1 MHIFMQN
8 RGFYARAPPLAHIAR
23 PYHMPLFPIK
33 KRKAKMFALV
43 KSERAYY
50 TFSVK
55 GDTVMDE
62 KDKMA
67 QDSAAP
73 EELGIPTSLPLP
85 DAEEGKST
93 EGEAAETMTEIAADD
108 SAVLADGA
116 EAAESADGAAVAVM
130 PQSALRRA
138 GNTALNFIKSV
149 LGLGQKGDMVPGGEK
164 ISYYTYFAGQNLIY
178 TLVASFLTTF
188 AVMQGMDPEKVA
200 LVMLAVKIWDAFNDA
215 IFGALFDKIKFKSGN
230 KFMPWLKMSVVAIPL
245 SVIFL
250 FAIPAGLSEA
260 GKLAWLAVAYLVHDC
275 VYTLC
280 DAPIHG
286 CVTVLTDNFGEREKM
301 LSVKGICGTAG
312 SGIASLLAMLL
323 VSQAVGISYFYV
335 AIIGSAIALVIM
347 LPFCFKG
354 KERSTIPPPEE
365 SFTIRRMFKYL
376 FSNKYLLIYYFAF
389 LFSSGCSVLGSLQV
403 FMSYYIFNDELVVL
417 YTGFITTVPFAVA
430 SFGVPYLLKKIN
442 KITLYKFCL
451 MCTVV
456 FNLLIFFFAK
466 GNAGAYMGLSVLT
479 AVSTGVTGVLL
490 FMFTPDC
497 AEYGRFKTG
506 IDAKGITFSLQTL
519 MAKAT
524 SAIAGSLGLAIIGLF
539 GWHTIQASS
548 FAELAAQGVT
558 QPDSAINGLWIACI
572 LVPAIGNFIA
582 VCILQLY
589 RLKDSD
595 VKLMMR
601 CNAGEISREE
611 ALAGITCRL

>member
-1 MHIFMQN
+1 M
-8 RGFYARAPPLAHIAR
+8 
-23 PYHMPLFPIK
+23 
-33 KRKAKMFALV
+33 
-43 KSERAYY
+43 S
-50 TFSVK
+50 
-55 GDTVMDE
+55 
-62 KDKMA
+62 DKENIVS
-67 QDSAAP
+67 DVTES
-73 EELGIPTSLPLP
+73 S
-85 DAEEGKST
+85 AEEVSAVQSPAADVS
-93 EGEAAETMTEIAADD
+93 EAAEDTASIAVTD
-108 SAVLADGA
+108 A
-116 EAAESADGAAVAVM
+116 EAEEEPSGPESYIVSPDGIALTA
-130 PQSALRRA
+130 SAPRSKGENPILH
-138 GNTALNFIKSV
+138 FVKSM

-230 KFMPWLKMSVVAIPL
+230 KFMPWLRMSVVAIPL
-245 SVIFL
+245 SVILL
-250 FAIPAGLSEA
+250 FAIPAGISEA
-260 GKLAWLAVAYLVHDC
+260 GKLAWLAVAYLIHDC

-301 LSVKGICGTAG
+301 LSVKSICGTAG

-335 AIIGSAIALVIM
+335 AIIGSVIALVIM

-365 SFTIRRMFKYL
+365 NFTIRRMFKYL

-389 LFSSGCSVLGSLQV
+389 LFSSGCSVLGSLQL

-442 KITLYKFCL
+442 KITLYKICML
-451 MCTVV
+451 CNVV
-456 FNLLIFFFAK
+456 FNLLIFFFAR

-479 AVSTGVTGVLL
+479 SISGGVTSVLL

-539 GWHTIQASS
+539 GWQTIQASS
-548 FAELAAQGVT
+548 FADLAAQGVT
-558 QPDSAINGLWIACI
+558 QPDSAVNGLWIACI

-582 VCILQLY
+582 VMILQLY

-601 CNAGEISREE
+601 ANAGEISREE
-611 ALAGITCRL
+611 AIAGIKCRL

>member
-1 MHIFMQN
+1 
-8 RGFYARAPPLAHIAR
+8 
-23 PYHMPLFPIK
+23 
-33 KRKAKMFALV
+33 
-43 KSERAYY
+43 
-50 TFSVK
+50 
-55 GDTVMDE
+55 MDE

-73 EELGIPTSLPLP
+73 EELDLPTSLPLP

-93 EGEAAETMTEIAADD
+93 EGKAAENMTEAAADG

-149 LGLGQKGDMVPGGEK
+149 LGLGQKGDMVPSGEK

-178 TLVASFLTTF
+178 TLVATFLTTF

-301 LSVKGICGTAG
+301 LSVKSICGTAG

-519 MAKAT
+519 MSKAT

-548 FAELAAQGVT
+548 FKELAAQGVT
-558 QPDSAINGLWIACI
+558 QSDSAINGLWIACI

>member
-1 MHIFMQN
+1 M
-8 RGFYARAPPLAHIAR
+8 
-23 PYHMPLFPIK
+23 
-33 KRKAKMFALV
+33 
-43 KSERAYY
+43 S
-50 TFSVK
+50 
-55 GDTVMDE
+55 
-62 KDKMA
+62 DKENIVS
-67 QDSAAP
+67 DVTES
-73 EELGIPTSLPLP
+73 S
-85 DAEEGKST
+85 AEEVSAVQSPAADVS
-93 EGEAAETMTEIAADD
+93 EAAEDTASIAVTD
-108 SAVLADGA
+108 A
-116 EAAESADGAAVAVM
+116 EAEEEPSGPESYIVSPDGIALTA
-130 PQSALRRA
+130 SAPRSKGENPILH
-138 GNTALNFIKSV
+138 FVKSV

-188 AVMQGMDPEKVA
+188 AVMQGMDPGKVA

-230 KFMPWLKMSVVAIPL
+230 KFMPWLRMSVVAIPL
-245 SVIFL
+245 SVILL
-250 FAIPAGLSEA
+250 FAIPAGISEA
-260 GKLAWLAVAYLVHDC
+260 GKLAWLAIAY
-275 VYTLC
+275 
-280 DAPIHG
+280 
-286 CVTVLTDNFGEREKM
+286 DNFGEREKM
-301 LSVKGICGTAG
+301 LSVKSICGTAG

-335 AIIGSAIALVIM
+335 AIIGSVIALVIM

-365 SFTIRRMFKYL
+365 NFTIRRMFKYL

-389 LFSSGCSVLGSLQV
+389 LFSSGCSVLGSLQL

-442 KITLYKFCL
+442 KITLYKICM
-451 MCTVV
+451 MCNVV
-456 FNLLIFFFAK
+456 FNLLIFFFAR

-479 AVSTGVTGVLL
+479 SISGGVTSVLL

-539 GWHTIQASS
+539 GWQTIQASS
-548 FAELAAQGVT
+548 FADLAAQGVT
-558 QPDSAINGLWIACI
+558 QPDSAVNGLWIACI

-582 VCILQLY
+582 VMILQLY

-601 CNAGEISREE
+601 ANAGEISREE
-611 ALAGITCRL
+611 AIAGIKCRL

>member
-1 MHIFMQN
+1 
-8 RGFYARAPPLAHIAR
+8 
-23 PYHMPLFPIK
+23 
-33 KRKAKMFALV
+33 
-43 KSERAYY
+43 
-50 TFSVK
+50 
-55 GDTVMDE
+55 MDE
-62 KDKMA
+62 KDKIA

-93 EGEAAETMTEIAADD
+93 EGKAAENMTGTAADD

-116 EAAESADGAAVAVM
+116 EAAENADGTAVAVM

-178 TLVASFLTTF
+178 TLVATFLTTF

-301 LSVKGICGTAG
+301 LSVKSICGTAG

-519 MAKAT
+519 MSKAT

>member
-1 MHIFMQN
+1 MSENENITSPGVPESESGSASLSEESAAVPCSSADDATFSD
-8 RGFYARAPPLAHIAR
+8 APLAEGGGAEEEG
-23 PYHMPLFPIK
+23 
-33 KRKAKMFALV
+33 A
-43 KSERAYY
+43 
-50 TFSVK
+50 
-55 GDTVMDE
+55 G
-62 KDKMA
+62 
-67 QDSAAP
+67 AP
-73 EELGIPTSLPLP
+73 EEEAEKGPETYIVTADGIPVGGT
-85 DAEEGKST
+85 AY
-93 EGEAAETMTEIAADD
+93 
-108 SAVLADGA
+108 
-116 EAAESADGAAVAVM
+116 
-130 PQSALRRA
+130 RR
-138 GNTALNFIKSV
+138 GNAILNFIKSV

-178 TLVASFLTTF
+178 ALVSMFLTTF

-200 LVMLAVKIWDAFNDA
+200 VVMLAVKIWDAVNDA
-215 IFGALFDKIKFKSGN
+215 FFGTLFDKIKFKSGN
-230 KFMPWLKMSVVAIPL
+230 KFMPWLRMSVVAIPL

-250 FAIPAGLSEA
+250 FSLPANISEV
-260 GKLAWLAVAYLVHDC
+260 GKLAWLAVAYLIHDC
-275 VYTLC
+275 AYTLC

-312 SGIASLLAMLL
+312 SGIANLLAMVL
-323 VSQAVGISYFYV
+323 VSQAVGLSYFWV
-335 AIIGSAIALVIM
+335 ALIGSIM
-347 LPFCFKG
+347 AFGLMIPFCFKG
-354 KERSTIPPPEE
+354 KERSTIPPPQE
-365 SFTIRRMFKYL
+365 SFTVRRMLKYL

-403 FMSYYIFNDELVVL
+403 FMSYYVFNDELVVL

-442 KITLYKFCL
+442 KITLYKIC
-451 MCTVV
+451 MTCNVV
-456 FNLLIFFFAK
+456 FNLLIFFFAR
-466 GNAGAYMGLSVLT
+466 GNVGAYMGFSVLT
-479 AVSTGVTGVLL
+479 AISGGVTSVLL

-524 SAIAGSLGLAIIGLF
+524 SAISGSLGLALIGLF
-539 GWHTIQASS
+539 GWKTIQANS
-548 FAELAAQGVT
+548 FADLAAQGVT
-558 QPDSAINGLWIACI
+558 QPDSAIDGLWIACI
-572 LVPAIGNFIA
+572 LVPAIGNLIA
-582 VCILQLY
+582 VIILQFY

-611 ALAGITCRL
+611 ALSGIKCRL

>member
-1 MHIFMQN
+1 M
-8 RGFYARAPPLAHIAR
+8 
-23 PYHMPLFPIK
+23 
-33 KRKAKMFALV
+33 
-43 KSERAYY
+43 SEND
-50 TFSVK
+50 FQKIS
-55 GDTVMDE
+55 
-62 KDKMA
+62 
-67 QDSAAP
+67 SAAENDAVQVQPSVVEGDAAEECIEASGP
-73 EELGIPTSLPLP
+73 ESYVVTADGIPVGGT
-85 DAEEGKST
+85 AYRRGN
-93 EGEAAETMTEIAADD
+93 
-108 SAVLADGA
+108 AVLGF
-116 EAAESADGAAVAVM
+116 V
-130 PQSALRRA
+130 
-138 GNTALNFIKSV
+138 KSV

-178 TLVASFLTTF
+178 TLVASFLSTF

-230 KFMPWLKMSVVAIPL
+230 KFMPWLRMSVVAIPL
-245 SVIFL
+245 SVILL

-260 GKLAWLAVAYLVHDC
+260 GKLAWLAVAYLIHDC

-301 LSVKGICGTAG
+301 LSVKSICGTAG
-312 SGIASLLAMLL
+312 SGIASLLAMVL

-335 AIIGSAIALVIM
+335 AIIGSLIALVIM

-389 LFSSGCSVLGSLQV
+389 LFSSGCSVLGSLQL

-442 KITLYKFCL
+442 KITLYKICML
-451 MCTVV
+451 CNVA
-456 FNLLIFFFAK
+456 FNLLIFFFAR

-479 AVSTGVTGVLL
+479 SISGGVTSVLL

-524 SAIAGSLGLAIIGLF
+524 SAIAGSLGLAIIGLA
-539 GWHTIQASS
+539 GWINIEASS
-548 FAELAAQGVT
+548 FADLAAQGVA
-558 QPDSAINGLWIACI
+558 QPDSAVNALWIACI

-582 VCILQLY
+582 FLILHLY

-611 ALAGITCRL
+611 ALSGIKCRL

>member
-1 MHIFMQN
+1 M
-8 RGFYARAPPLAHIAR
+8 
-23 PYHMPLFPIK
+23 
-33 KRKAKMFALV
+33 
-43 KSERAYY
+43 SEND
-50 TFSVK
+50 FQKIS
-55 GDTVMDE
+55 
-62 KDKMA
+62 
-67 QDSAAP
+67 SAAENDAVQVQP
-73 EELGIPTSLPLP
+73 SVVEGDAAEECIEAGGLESYVVTADGIPVGGT
-85 DAEEGKST
+85 AYRRGN
-93 EGEAAETMTEIAADD
+93 
-108 SAVLADGA
+108 AVLGF
-116 EAAESADGAAVAVM
+116 V
-130 PQSALRRA
+130 
-138 GNTALNFIKSV
+138 KSV

-164 ISYYTYFAGQNLIY
+164 ISYYAYFAGQNLIY
-178 TLVASFLTTF
+178 TLVASFLSTF

-230 KFMPWLKMSVVAIPL
+230 KFMPWLRMSVVAIPL
-245 SVIFL
+245 SVILL

-260 GKLAWLAVAYLVHDC
+260 GKLAWLAVAYLIHDC

-301 LSVKGICGTAG
+301 LSVKSICGTAG
-312 SGIASLLAMLL
+312 SGIASLLAMVL

-335 AIIGSAIALVIM
+335 AIIGSLIALVIM

-389 LFSSGCSVLGSLQV
+389 LFSSGCSVLGSLQL

-442 KITLYKFCL
+442 KITLYKICML
-451 MCTVV
+451 CNVA
-456 FNLLIFFFAK
+456 FNLLIFFFAR

-479 AVSTGVTGVLL
+479 SISGGVTSVLL

-524 SAIAGSLGLAIIGLF
+524 SAIAGSLGLAIIGLA
-539 GWHTIQASS
+539 GWINIEASS
-548 FAELAAQGVT
+548 FADLAAQGVA
-558 QPDSAINGLWIACI
+558 QPDSAVNALWIACI

-582 VCILQLY
+582 FLILHLY

-611 ALAGITCRL
+611 ALSGIKCRL

>member
-1 MHIFMQN
+1 M
-8 RGFYARAPPLAHIAR
+8 
-23 PYHMPLFPIK
+23 
-33 KRKAKMFALV
+33 
-43 KSERAYY
+43 S
-50 TFSVK
+50 
-55 GDTVMDE
+55 
-62 KDKMA
+62 DKENIVS
-67 QDSAAP
+67 DVTES
-73 EELGIPTSLPLP
+73 S
-85 DAEEGKST
+85 AEEVSAVQSPAADVS
-93 EGEAAETMTEIAADD
+93 EAAEDTAPIAVTD
-108 SAVLADGA
+108 A
-116 EAAESADGAAVAVM
+116 EADEEPSGPESYIVSPDGIALTA
-130 PQSALRRA
+130 SAPRSKGENPILH
-138 GNTALNFIKSV
+138 FVKSV

-215 IFGALFDKIKFKSGN
+215 FFGALFDKIKFKSGN
-230 KFMPWLKMSVVAIPL
+230 KFMPWLRMSVVAIPL
-245 SVIFL
+245 SVILL
-250 FAIPAGLSEA
+250 FAIPAGISEA
-260 GKLAWLAVAYLVHDC
+260 GKLAWLAVAYLIHDC

-301 LSVKGICGTAG
+301 LSVKSICGTAG

-365 SFTIRRMFKYL
+365 NFTIRRMFKYL

-389 LFSSGCSVLGSLQV
+389 LFSSGCSVLGSLQL

-442 KITLYKFCL
+442 KITLYKICML
-451 MCTVV
+451 CNVV
-456 FNLLIFFFAK
+456 FNLLIFFFAR

-479 AVSTGVTGVLL
+479 SISGGVTSVLL

-539 GWHTIQASS
+539 GWQTIQASS
-548 FAELAAQGVT
+548 FKELAAQGVT
-558 QPDSAINGLWIACI
+558 QPDPAINGLWIACI

-582 VCILQLY
+582 VMILQLY

-601 CNAGEISREE
+601 ANAGEISREE
-611 ALAGITCRL
+611 AIAGIKCRL

>member
-1 MHIFMQN
+1 M
-8 RGFYARAPPLAHIAR
+8 
-23 PYHMPLFPIK
+23 
-33 KRKAKMFALV
+33 
-43 KSERAYY
+43 S
-50 TFSVK
+50 
-55 GDTVMDE
+55 E
-62 KDKMA
+62 KDDLITGGA
-67 QDSAAP
+67 Q
-73 EELGIPTSLPLP
+73 ETS
-85 DAEEGKST
+85 S
-93 EGEAAETMTEIAADD
+93 AAETAEATSSVVVNDA
-108 SAVLADGA
+108 A
-116 EAAESADGAAVAVM
+116 EAASSAIEGDAAEECAEASGPESYVVTAEGVPVNGTAF
-130 PQSALRRA
+130 RR
-138 GNTALNFIKSV
+138 GNAILGFVKSV

-164 ISYYTYFAGQNLIY
+164 ISYYAYFAGQNLIY

-188 AVMQGMDPEKVA
+188 AVMQGMDAGKVA

-215 IFGALFDKIKFKSGN
+215 IFGALFDKVKFKSGN
-230 KFMPWLKMSVVAIPL
+230 KFMPWLRMSVVAIPL
-245 SVIFL
+245 SVILL
-250 FAIPAGLSEA
+250 FAIPADLSEA
-260 GKLAWLAVAYLVHDC
+260 GKLAWLAIAYLIHDC
-275 VYTLC
+275 AYTLC

-286 CVTVLTDNFGEREKM
+286 CAMVLTDNFGEREKM

-312 SGIASLLAMLL
+312 SGIASLLGMLL

-335 AIIGSAIALVIM
+335 AIIGSLLALIIM

-354 KERSTIPPPEE
+354 RERSTAPPPEE

-389 LFSSGCSVLGSLQV
+389 LFSSGCSVLGSLQL

-417 YTGFITTVPFAVA
+417 YTGFITTIPFAAA

-442 KITLYKFCL
+442 KITLYKTCL
-451 MCTVV
+451 LFNVV
-456 FNLLIFFFAK
+456 FNLLIFFFARS
-466 GNAGAYMGLSVLT
+466 NAGAYMGLSVLT
-479 AVSTGVTGVLL
+479 SISGGVTSVLL

-524 SAIAGSLGLAIIGLF
+524 SAISGSLGLAIIGLF
-539 GWHTIQASS
+539 GWKTIQAES
-548 FAELAAQGVT
+548 FADLAAQGVT
-558 QPDSAINGLWIACI
+558 QSDSAVNGLWIACI

-582 VCILQLY
+582 FLILQLY

-601 CNAGEISREE
+601 CNVGEISREE
-611 ALAGITCRL
+611 AVSGIKCRL

>member
-1 MHIFMQN
+1 
-8 RGFYARAPPLAHIAR
+8 
-23 PYHMPLFPIK
+23 
-33 KRKAKMFALV
+33 
-43 KSERAYY
+43 
-50 TFSVK
+50 
-55 GDTVMDE
+55 
-62 KDKMA
+62 
-67 QDSAAP
+67 
-73 EELGIPTSLPLP
+73 
-85 DAEEGKST
+85 
-93 EGEAAETMTEIAADD
+93 
-108 SAVLADGA
+108 
-116 EAAESADGAAVAVM
+116 
-130 PQSALRRA
+130 
-138 GNTALNFIKSV
+138 
-149 LGLGQKGDMVPGGEK
+149 
-164 ISYYTYFAGQNLIY
+164 
-178 TLVASFLTTF
+178 
-188 AVMQGMDPEKVA
+188 MQGMDPEKVA

-230 KFMPWLKMSVVAIPL
+230 KFMPWLRMSVVAIPL
-245 SVIFL
+245 SVILL
-250 FAIPAGLSEA
+250 FAIPAGISEA
-260 GKLAWLAVAYLVHDC
+260 GKLAWLAVAYLIHDC

-301 LSVKGICGTAG
+301 LSVKSICGTAG

-335 AIIGSAIALVIM
+335 AIIGSVIALVIM

-365 SFTIRRMFKYL
+365 NFTIRRMFKYL

-389 LFSSGCSVLGSLQV
+389 LFSSGCSVLGSLQL

-442 KITLYKFCL
+442 KITLYKICML
-451 MCTVV
+451 CNVV
-456 FNLLIFFFAK
+456 FNLLIFFFAR

-479 AVSTGVTGVLL
+479 SISGGVTSVLL

-539 GWHTIQASS
+539 GWQTIQASS
-548 FAELAAQGVT
+548 FADLAAQGVT
-558 QPDSAINGLWIACI
+558 QPDSAVNGLWIACI

-582 VCILQLY
+582 VMILQLY

-601 CNAGEISREE
+601 ANAGEISREE
-611 ALAGITCRL
+611 AIAGIKCRL

>member
-1 MHIFMQN
+1 MSENENITSP
-8 RGFYARAPPLAHIAR
+8 GVPESESGSASSPEESAAVPCSSADDAPISDAPIADGGG
-23 PYHMPLFPIK
+23 
-33 KRKAKMFALV
+33 AEEEGA
-43 KSERAYY
+43 
-50 TFSVK
+50 
-55 GDTVMDE
+55 G
-62 KDKMA
+62 
-67 QDSAAP
+67 AP
-73 EELGIPTSLPLP
+73 EEE
-85 DAEEGKST
+85 AEEGP
-93 EGEAAETMTEIAADD
+93 ETYIVT
-108 SAVLADGA
+108 ADGIPVKGPVQILGI
-116 EAAESADGAAVAVM
+116 SI
-130 PQSALRRA
+130 
-138 GNTALNFIKSV
+138 LNFIKSV

-178 TLVASFLTTF
+178 ALVSMFLTTF

-200 LVMLAVKIWDAFNDA
+200 VVMLAVKIWDAVNDA
-215 IFGALFDKIKFKSGN
+215 FFGTLFDKIKFKSGN

-250 FAIPAGLSEA
+250 FSIPANISEV
-260 GKLAWLAVAYLVHDC
+260 GKLAWLAVAYLIHDC
-275 VYTLC
+275 AYTLC

-312 SGIASLLAMLL
+312 SGIANLLAMVL
-323 VSQAVGISYFYV
+323 VSQAVGLSYFWV
-335 AIIGSAIALVIM
+335 ALIGSIM
-347 LPFCFKG
+347 AFGLMIPFCFKG
-354 KERSTIPPPEE
+354 KERSTIPPPQE
-365 SFTIRRMFKYL
+365 SFTVRRMLKYL

-403 FMSYYIFNDELVVL
+403 FMSYYVFNDELVVL

-442 KITLYKFCL
+442 KITLYKIC
-451 MCTVV
+451 MTCNVV
-456 FNLLIFFFAK
+456 FNLLIFFFAR
-466 GNAGAYMGLSVLT
+466 GNVGAYMGFSVLT
-479 AVSTGVTGVLL
+479 AISGGVTSVLL

-524 SAIAGSLGLAIIGLF
+524 SAISGSLGLALIGLF
-539 GWHTIQASS
+539 GWKTIQANS
-548 FAELAAQGVT
+548 FADLAAQGVT

-572 LVPAIGNFIA
+572 LVPAIGNLIA
-582 VCILQLY
+582 VIILQFY

-611 ALAGITCRL
+611 ALSGIKCRL